1 MKSLFDPASRR
12 PLVRHRLL
20 RDTFGLQICAYLA
33 LLVLWATSALDRHLF
48 SLSHL
53 SLVSQ
58 VVSAISQALAI
69 SSLAALTF
77 FAQAVASDRIIRQRA
92 CACDSCQLESMI
104 SVIS

>member
-1 MKSLFDPASRR
+1 MKSLFDPVYKRR
-12 PLVRHRLL
+12 LFVTVSFAIL
-20 RDTFGLQICAYLA
+20 GLQISAYLV
-33 LLVLWATSALDRHLF
+33 LLVLWSTSALDRHLF

-69 SSLAALTF
+69 SLLAALTF
-77 FAQAVASDRIIRQRA
+77 FAQVVASDKIIRRRT
-92 CACDSCQLESMI
+92 CARDCRQLETVT